1 MESAPTGNER
11 AVRGPAAAMVDLKL
25 EVVIIPVSD
34 VDRAKRFYGSMGW
47 RLDADFANADGW
59 RVVQVTPP
67 GSSCSVLFGKGI
79 TTVEPGSVQGSFLIV
94 EDIQAARAELV
105 ERGVD
110 VSEVFHFDGGLHV
123 TGTERRAAGPDP
135 EGGSY
140 RSWASFSDP
149 DGNGWLLQEIKTRLP
164 GRGFGSDVATLTGLL
179 REAEEFHGKYE
190 PGAPKHHWSAWYAAY
205 IVSRE
210 RGRTPDEA
218 AADGA
223 LHVEGAST

>member
-1 MESAPTGNER
+1 MSSTRTSNEPAARAPTAG
-11 AVRGPAAAMVDLKL
+11 GVDLKL
-25 EVVIIPVSD
+25 EVVIMPVSD
-34 VDRAKRFYGSMGW
+34 VDRAKRFYAGMGW

-79 TTVEPGSVQGSFLIV
+79 TTAEPGSVQGSFLIV
-94 EDIQAARAELV
+94 DDIQAARAELV

-123 TGTERRAAGPDP
+123 TGTEGRVAGEDP
-135 EGGSY
+135 ERQSY

-149 DGNGWLLQEIKTRLP
+149 DGNGWMLQEIRTRLP

-179 REAEEFHGKYE
+179 REAEERHGQYE

-218 AADGA
+218 ARDGA
-223 LHVEGAST
+223 LHV